1 VREPS
6 ATPGVRVCHLMAGNE
21 SGAVVVTGAS
31 TGIGRATAL
40 FLDRKGYRVFAG
52 VRKQPDAEE
61 LRRRGSDRLTP
72 ITLDVTDQNSIA
84 SAEKQVTEGLRDEG
98 LVGLVNN
105 AGVGGGGGPIEH
117 MSLDDLRSALE
128 VNLIGQVAVTQAFIP
143 LIRRAKGT
151 IVFLAS
157 IGGRVASPFMSPY
170 NTSKFGVEA
179 LGESLRH
186 ELRPWEIDVVVVEP
200 GSIDTEI
207 WGKGNEAVRE
217 RVERMPED
225 ARRLYGRQLARFG
238 EVLNETADRGI
249 RPEKVAT
256 VIWKAI
262 SSDSP
267 RHRYLVGTDA
277 KIGARLKGVLPDRVF
292 SKLAGRRM
300 KMPTDVPSE

>member
-1 VREPS
+1 
-6 ATPGVRVCHLMAGNE
+6 MAGNE

-40 FLDRKGYRVFAG
+40 LLDRKGYRVFAG
-52 VRKQPDAEE
+52 IRKQADADE
-61 LRRRGSDRLTP
+61 LSRTGSDRLTP
-72 ITLDVTDQNSIA
+72 IAIDVADEQSIA
-84 SAEKQVTEGLRDEG
+84 LAGQQVAEALGDHG

-117 MSLDDLRSALE
+117 MSLDDLRAALE
-128 VNLIGQVAVTQAFIP
+128 VNLVGQVAVTQAFLP
-143 LIRRAKGT
+143 LIRKGKGT

-207 WGKGNEAVRE
+207 WGKGAETMRD
-217 RVERMPED
+217 RVERMPDD
-225 ARRLYGRQLARFG
+225 ARRLYGKQLARFG
-238 EVLNETADRGI
+238 EVIRETAGRGI
-249 RPEKVAT
+249 PPEKVAT
-256 VIWKAI
+256 VVWKAI
-262 SSDSP
+262 SSNNP

-277 KIGARLKGVLPDRVF
+277 KIGGRLKGVLPDRVF
-292 SKLAGRRM
+292 SRLAGRQM
-300 KMPTDVPSE
+300 KMPTDVPSD